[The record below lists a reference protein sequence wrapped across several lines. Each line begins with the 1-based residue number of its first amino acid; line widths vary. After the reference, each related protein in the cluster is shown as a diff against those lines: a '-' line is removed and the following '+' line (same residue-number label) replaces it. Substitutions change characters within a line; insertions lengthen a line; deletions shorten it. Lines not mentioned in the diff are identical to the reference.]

1 MSVLNR
7 KERVFFYY
15 VYGLGICSTVPLPD
29 LVPEEAGCDVF
40 VHVKNNDRKSAS
52 AYGGQWHFEV
62 SEEKALLYFK
72 NVGVFHVRRGREIT
86 VIPSPN
92 AELRTIQSYIV
103 GTVMAVL
110 LYQRDLL
117 VLHASAVETDGDAV
131 AFLGGSGYGK
141 SSIAAALHSRGLG
154 IVADD
159 VMPVHFNTGLV
170 TVFPGFPQLKLSPEV
185 AAFLGYDIDSLLL
198 LQHTDGKLG
207 CRVTQGFSQI
217 PLPLKHI
224 YVLAGGSIPEIEP
237 LRPQEAF
244 LELVRHSYPTRM
256 LQQGGASHFLKC
268 TSLAG
273 KVPISRLRNP
283 YSLSSLPQLAQL
295 VQENIAA

>member
-1 MSVLNR
+1 MGNGAPAPPGADG
-7 KERVFFYY
+7 K
-15 VYGLGICSTVPLPD
+15 
-29 LVPEEAGCDVF
+29 
-40 VHVKNNDRKSAS
+40 
-52 AYGGQWHFEV
+52 QWYFEV
-62 SEEKALLYFK
+62 TPQEASLFFK
-72 NVGVFHVRRGREIT
+72 DIGVFQVRGGREII
-86 VIPSPN
+86 VNPASN
-92 AELRTIQSYIV
+92 AKDRIIQLYIV

-141 SSIAAALHSRGLG
+141 SSIAAALHSRGHG

-159 VMPVHFNTGLV
+159 VTPLNFNTGLV
-170 TVFPGFPQLKLSPEV
+170 TVSSGFPQLKLSPEV
-185 AAFLGYDIDSLLL
+185 AAFLGYDTDSLLQ
-198 LQHTDGKLG
+198 LQHGDGKLR

-217 PLPLKHI
+217 PLPLRHI

-268 TSLAG
+268 TSLAE
-273 KVPISRLRNP
+273 KVPVSRLRNP
-283 YSLSSLPQLAQL
+283 YSLSSLPQLVQL
-295 VQENIAA
+295 VQDNIKS